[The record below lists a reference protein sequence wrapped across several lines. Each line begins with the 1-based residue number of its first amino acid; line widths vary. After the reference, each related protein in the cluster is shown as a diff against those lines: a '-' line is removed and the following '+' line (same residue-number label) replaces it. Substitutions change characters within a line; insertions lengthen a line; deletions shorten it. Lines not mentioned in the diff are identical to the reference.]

1 LFKIIFLFLIISKFF
16 NFYFF
21 LKSDIYKVI
30 QNKNDLFQIL
40 KKGTTLIHSET
51 RNDLKRDNKIIIYQG
66 YTRIMEKTFLK
77 IKNKTNNLLLIMKKV
92 LEGKE
97 TNKNNE
103 TAILKKLEEIKE
115 QNDKLI
121 SFYELSK
128 KKEEENQLN
137 NRKETET
144 NEEDVDLEYPQDT
157 EMMQN
162 SERVLRSFKVNTWVL
177 GEFLRVA
184 RKKGMKIE
192 TATNKAFQIFIEK
205 YN

>member
-1 LFKIIFLFLIISKFF
+1 
-16 NFYFF
+16 
-21 LKSDIYKVI
+21 
-30 QNKNDLFQIL
+30 
-40 KKGTTLIHSET
+40 
-51 RNDLKRDNKIIIYQG
+51 
-66 YTRIMEKTFLK
+66 MEKTFLK

>member
-1 LFKIIFLFLIISKFF
+1 MFKIIFLFLIISKFF